1 MQHTTKMVMVPQDA
15 YSSLVS
21 QQKQLYPPV
30 IGQLSNLDQ
39 ELQTILTNPNLS
51 TDAKYHQYMNVFGR
65 YQKLKQGPEP
75 PQLQAPPP
83 PPIEERNIVS
93 NLPKAVQ
100 RKGKILMDH
109 IRANPE
115 VFTFQK
121 TGELVVNGSPVVG
134 SNVTDLI
141 HYATR
146 TRPNVTKPE
155 GYDQFKDLLDATNV
169 PKEAVRANTRPVVF
183 STPPSGAFGTSPS
196 GAVGTSFSP
205 KPKRNRQPPKVFD
218 GGKWTPYKKLK
229 K

>member
-39 ELQTILTNPNLS
+39 ELQSILANPSLS

-65 YQKLKQGPEP
+65 YQKLRQPTEP
-75 PQLQAPPP
+75 LAPPP
-83 PPIEERNIVS
+83 LPPPQIEERNIVS

-109 IRANPE
+109 IKANPE
-115 VFTFQK
+115 SFAFQK
-121 TGELVVNGSPVVG
+121 TGELVINGIPVAG

-146 TRPNVTKPE
+146 TRPNVTKPA
-155 GYDQFKDLLDATNV
+155 GYDQFKDLLDSTNV
-169 PKEAVRANTRPVVF
+169 PKEAVRANTRPLVF
-183 STPPSGAFGTSPS
+183 STPPSDAVGPSPS

-218 GGKWTPYKKLK
+218 GGKWTPYKKK
-229 K
+229 

>member
-39 ELQTILTNPNLS
+39 ELQSILANPNLS

-65 YQKLKQGPEP
+65 YQKLRQPTEP
-75 PQLQAPPP
+75 LPPP
-83 PPIEERNIVS
+83 PPPPPQIETRNIVS

-109 IRANPE
+109 IQANPE
-115 VFTFQK
+115 SFTFQK
-121 TGELVVNGSPVVG
+121 TGELVINGSPVAG

-146 TRPNVTKPE
+146 TRPNVSKPA

-169 PKEAVRANTRPVVF
+169 PKEAIRATTRPLVF
-183 STPPSGAFGTSPS
+183 STPPSAGPS

-205 KPKRNRQPPKVFD
+205 KPTRQRQPPKVFE
-218 GGKWTPYKKLK
+218 GGKWTTYKKK
-229 K
+229 